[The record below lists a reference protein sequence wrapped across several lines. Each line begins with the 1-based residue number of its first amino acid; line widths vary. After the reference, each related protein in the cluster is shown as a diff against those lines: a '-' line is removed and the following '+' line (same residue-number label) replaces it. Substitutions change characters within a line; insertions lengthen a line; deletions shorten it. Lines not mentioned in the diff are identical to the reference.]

1 MPWLLTPSTSG
12 HVSNPDAVAL
22 TSTDPRPDAGKS
34 LTPVNVDNTAA
45 GITVA
50 GTVGTP
56 ATLATPG
63 SVAVETLKPT
73 VSADSLPGGMAPAV
87 KPPLSAADL
96 LSAIGNGLQNLS
108 TNPLAEYPLPTGNN
122 GLLVVDPNADSRYL
136 IHTNPKLEQLGQVDN
151 ALFSDLQTLLGQQPS
166 TVVPVETRSQWTQ
179 ADKVLGS
186 SYLLDK
192 LNLDADHDYRFLG
205 DAEFDTRYISQ
216 AVLKQ
221 SGQRHLNGTGS
232 DLAQM
237 QMLLDNAAAA
247 QKGMNLQLGVSLTPD
262 QVANLR
268 QSLVWWEN
276 IEVNGQTVL
285 APKLYL
291 AQADKSNLQG
301 SAIVANKIELNAGG
315 SVTNSGTLKAVEVL
329 AIASGDRIDNHEGGL
344 IKSDGGLNLVAL
356 NNITNSGSRM
366 EGNTLQLASI
376 NGDIINRTESRNF
389 QTAQPTSSRS
399 GTGSLTF
406 TELGKTAEIVAGNSL
421 TLSAGKDIRNV
432 AATLN
437 AGQDMAL
444 NAKGNVAME
453 ALTLTNNRV
462 DIGWG
467 SSNTA
472 LNTAVQGST
481 VTAGGA
487 LKAVAGQDIQ
497 IAASALSGGTALT
510 LAAGNDIRLTAQDT
524 LKETLYQGGSTAQRR
539 TQEVANSQLLTGG
552 DLNLVAG
559 RDVLSEAASLNAKGT
574 ATLAA
579 GRDLN
584 LLSETEETYSGNWW
598 NRHADWQQNITQQST
613 ELTTGQGLNLQAGR
627 DINLQAAQGVA
638 SGAVTAQAGNNI
650 NLLSATETQHT
661 FFEET
666 QVKKKRFSK
675 TVTHTLQETLQT
687 NEKGSLLSGDSVM
700 LAANQDINLQGSSV
714 VGDKQVTLLANND
727 VNTAASVE
735 NYQNYEEH
743 SKKKSGL
750 FSGGG
755 IGFTIGSTSTS
766 QKLRD
771 QAATQSQSISTLG
784 STTDSV
790 TVKAGNDVS
799 ISGTDMV
806 AGKDIL
812 LQGNNVTLDPGYD
825 TRKQQQEFEQKSAGL
840 TVALSGVVGS
850 ALNSAVQS
858 IQAAK
863 SESDGRLALLQGMK
877 AGLAGYQAYQG
888 SQSEL
893 NNKGEASFVG
903 VSISLGAQNSRSSQT
918 SEQKQSFGS
927 TLNAAGDIGIESR
940 TGDITVAGSQLKAG
954 GDVLMNAAQ
963 DIHLL
968 SARNSEA
975 LSGKNSSSGGNIGVS
990 LGLSNGSAGLSIF
1003 ANVNAAKGRET
1014 GTGNTWSET
1023 TVDAGNHVTLKS
1035 ERDTRLTGAQVSGER
1050 IDVEAGRNLLLQSQQ
1065 DSDRYDSKQVS
1076 GSAGGSFTWGG
1087 GGGSGYISL
1096 SKDKMHSNYDSVQQQ
1111 TGLFAGKDG
1120 FGIKTGEH
1128 IQLDAAVIGSTASA
1142 EKNRLET
1149 GTLGWSGLN
1158 NKAEFK
1164 VEHSGAG
1171 FSASPSLNGSML
1183 STLAMNVPSAL
1194 MALGHSGNASSTTY
1208 AAVSDG
1214 TLLLRDTA
1222 KQVQDIAT
1230 LSRDVEHANNAL
1242 SPIFNKEKEQKR
1254 LKQAQLIGEI
1264 GAQVM
1269 DIVRT
1274 EGELKAQKA
1283 AEAKGDAT
1291 VERPKD
1297 GDPTQKWEEYKK
1309 ALTESPTY
1317 KAEMQKY
1324 GTGSDFQRA
1333 AQAATAAIQALAGG
1347 DIQKAIASG
1356 ASPYLAQLVKDVT
1369 LPKDESKIT
1378 ASDIAANAMAHAVV
1392 GAVVAQLSGQDAA
1405 AGAIGAS
1412 SGELAARTIMAL
1424 QYPGK
1429 TANDLTEAEK
1439 QSVSALST
1447 LAAGLVSGLA
1457 SNSTASAAS
1466 GAQSGRN
1473 AVENNALANVLAAA
1487 EKSKPG
1493 TINKYEVD
1501 KQAEI
1506 AKACS
1511 GGTPISC
1518 QTMAATAGTL
1528 IMGGGT
1534 AGAAAKLTSAGISM
1548 GINGTF
1554 QGYQIIKGSESEF
1567 SYTDFLMSGATGWLS
1582 AGAGITHSALI
1593 GVNTAYIGSSL
1604 KGEDPTNAMLG
1615 SLGGSL
1621 IGFGAGKL
1629 IEAPL
1634 KPIFNNVR
1642 NEYGDIP
1649 VIYPWI
1655 TTGKPKS
1662 PIPGTVGGLGGS
1674 VGAEVGGKY
1683 TENKVKEM
1691 RNEK

>member
-1 MPWLLTPSTSG
+1 M
-12 HVSNPDAVAL
+12 
-22 TSTDPRPDAGKS
+22 
-34 LTPVNVDNTAA
+34 
-45 GITVA
+45 
-50 GTVGTP
+50 
-56 ATLATPG
+56 
-63 SVAVETLKPT
+63 
-73 VSADSLPGGMAPAV
+73 
-87 KPPLSAADL
+87 
-96 LSAIGNGLQNLS
+96 
-108 TNPLAEYPLPTGNN
+108 
-122 GLLVVDPNADSRYL
+122 
-136 IHTNPKLEQLGQVDN
+136 
-151 ALFSDLQTLLGQQPS
+151 
-166 TVVPVETRSQWTQ
+166 
-179 ADKVLGS
+179 
-186 SYLLDK
+186 
-192 LNLDADHDYRFLG
+192 
-205 DAEFDTRYISQ
+205 
-216 AVLKQ
+216 
-221 SGQRHLNGTGS
+221 
-232 DLAQM
+232 
-237 QMLLDNAAAA
+237 
-247 QKGMNLQLGVSLTPD
+247 
-262 QVANLR
+262 
-268 QSLVWWEN
+268 
-276 IEVNGQTVL
+276 
-285 APKLYL
+285 
-291 AQADKSNLQG
+291 
-301 SAIVANKIELNAGG
+301 
-315 SVTNSGTLKAVEVL
+315 
-329 AIASGDRIDNHEGGL
+329 
-344 IKSDGGLNLVAL
+344 
-356 NNITNSGSRM
+356 
-366 EGNTLQLASI
+366 
-376 NGDIINRTESRNF
+376 
-389 QTAQPTSSRS
+389 
-399 GTGSLTF
+399 
-406 TELGKTAEIVAGNSL
+406 
-421 TLSAGKDIRNV
+421 
-432 AATLN
+432 
-437 AGQDMAL
+437 
-444 NAKGNVAME
+444 
-453 ALTLTNNRV
+453 
-462 DIGWG
+462 
-467 SSNTA
+467 
-472 LNTAVQGST
+472 
-481 VTAGGA
+481 
-487 LKAVAGQDIQ
+487 
-497 IAASALSGGTALT
+497 
-510 LAAGNDIRLTAQDT
+510 
-524 LKETLYQGGSTAQRR
+524 
-539 TQEVANSQLLTGG
+539 ANSQLLTSG

-613 ELTTGQGLNLQAGR
+613 ELTAGKGLNLQAGR

-675 TVTHTLQETLQT
+675 TVTHTLRETLQT
-687 NEKGSLLSGDSVM
+687 DEKGSLLSGDSVM
-700 LAANQDINLQGSSV
+700 MAANQDINLQGSSV
-714 VGDKQVTLLANND
+714 VGDKQVTLLADND
-727 VNTAASVE
+727 VNTAASIE

-750 FSGGG
+750 FSSGG

-790 TVKAGNDVS
+790 TVKAGNDVT

-806 AGKDIL
+806 AGKDIF
-812 LQGNNVTLDPGYD
+812 LQGNNVTIDPGYD

-877 AGLAGYQAYQG
+877 AGLSGYQAYQG

-893 NNKGEASFVG
+893 NNKGEAAFVG

-968 SARNSEA
+968 SARNSEEI
-975 LSGKNSSSGGNIGVS
+975 SGKNSSSGGNIGIS

-1014 GTGNTWSET
+1014 GTGNSWSET

-1035 ERDTRLTGAQVSGER
+1035 ERDTRLIGAQVNGER
-1050 IDVEAGRNLLLQSQQ
+1050 IDVDAGRNLLLQSQQ
-1065 DSDRYDSKQVS
+1065 DSERYDSKQTSVA
-1076 GSAGGSFTWGG
+1076 AGGSFTWGSMS
-1087 GGGSGYISL
+1087 GSGYLSA
-1096 SKDKMHSNYDSVQQQ
+1096 SKDKIHSNYDSVQQQ
-1111 TGLFAGKDG
+1111 TGFFAGKDG

-1128 IQLDAAVIGSTASA
+1128 TQLDAAVIGSTASA

-1149 GTLGWSGLN
+1149 GTLDWSGLN

-1164 VEHSGAG
+1164 VEHSGIG
-1171 FSASPSLNGSML
+1171 LSASPSMSGSML
-1183 STLAMNVPSAL
+1183 STLAMTAPSAL
-1194 MALGHSGNASSTTY
+1194 MSLGNSGSAASTTY

-1274 EGELKAQKA
+1274 EGELKAQNA
-1283 AEAKGDAT
+1283 AEAKGDAK
-1291 VERPKD
+1291 VKRPQD
-1297 GDPTQKWEEYKK
+1297 GDSAQEWEAYKK

-1369 LPKDESKIT
+1369 IPKDESKIT

-1392 GAVVAQLSGQDAA
+1392 GAVVAQLSGQNAA

-1412 SGELAARTIMAL
+1412 SGELIARAIMAD

-1429 TANDLTEAEK
+1429 TANDLTEEEK

-1447 LAAGLVSGLA
+1447 LASGLISGLA
-1457 SNSTASAAS
+1457 GNSTASAAS

-1473 AVENNALANVLAAA
+1473 AVENNYLSDKDITTFTEKYANAKTDEEREQLVADLKNLDADKQKQALATAIPVNEQKSELEKLKVLQVSPDCNAQCQQLVAYSISELEPVANNTELHKNNLSKAVLTSVIMAFTLDKPSSVNGKVSQGTAAA
-1487 EKSKPG
+1487 GKSGTSAIDDIVKGGEQAGKHLAKNETTLLNDASNQLDKYVNSFAGSKYKP
-1493 TINKYEVD
+1493 
-1501 KQAEI
+1501 
-1506 AKACS
+1506 
-1511 GGTPISC
+1511 
-1518 QTMAATAGTL
+1518 ATA
-1528 IMGGGT
+1528 I
-1534 AGAAAKLTSAGISM
+1534 GAVDPLT
-1548 GINGTF
+1548 
-1554 QGYQIIKGSESEF
+1554 
-1567 SYTDFLMSGATGWLS
+1567 
-1582 AGAGITHSALI
+1582 
-1593 GVNTAYIGSSL
+1593 
-1604 KGEDPTNAMLG
+1604 
-1615 SLGGSL
+1615 
-1621 IGFGAGKL
+1621 
-1629 IEAPL
+1629 
-1634 KPIFNNVR
+1634 
-1642 NEYGDIP
+1642 
-1649 VIYPWI
+1649 
-1655 TTGKPKS
+1655 
-1662 PIPGTVGGLGGS
+1662 
-1674 VGAEVGGKY
+1674 
-1683 TENKVKEM
+1683 
-1691 RNEK
+1691 